1 MDEYIEK
8 CIKKGIKPN
17 KYITTDYDTLKIHYT
32 ILLKYVME
40 LERRLQYKKNEIEKL
55 NRIIEYYKDME
66 MNSNEIHTETQDE
79 QSLLEIL

>member
-8 CIKKGIKPN
+8 CIKNGIKPN
-17 KYITTDYDTLKIHYT
+17 KYIATDYDTLKIHYT